1 MKKMVKLVLMA
12 LMSALVFSAVTA
24 GSALAGTQTGP
35 CGDKTEWE
43 YNPEEHLLVIKGEGP
58 VDDYDY
64 NWFYNLTRD
73 PYSQAPPWKGVLT
86 EIETLRVEDGVTEIG
101 DYAFQGAEKLK
112 TIELGKSVT
121 RLGMSCF
128 DSCGMLESVNFPESL
143 KGIDVGCFRNS
154 NALRDVTFPEG
165 LVRIDGGAF
174 YGSGLQRVILPS
186 SLKVLGQNAFC
197 ECSELEEIIV
207 QDGLTVIDDYAFC
220 RCPMIKKIVI
230 PPSVTKFGK
239 YVISQFNGIMY
250 GEKDSEAYTYYIQKL
265 TATGN
270 SSYVQIVYANFNPAE
285 EGFTVPDGFKL
296 SSGSQVEAQNKEI
309 GLWDGFMKLMAYSR

>member
-1 MKKMVKLVLMA
+1 MRKMFKLVLMA
-12 LMSALVFSAVTA
+12 LMSVMVFSAVTA
-24 GSALAGTQTGP
+24 GASLAATQTGP

-43 YNPEEHLLVIKGEGP
+43 YNSEEHLLVIKGKGP

-64 NWFYNLTRD
+64 NWYYNLTRD
-73 PYSQAPPWKGVLT
+73 PNSQAPPWKGVLT

-112 TIELGKSVT
+112 SIELGKSVT
-121 RLGMSCF
+121 RLGECSF
-128 DSCGMLESVNFPESL
+128 DSCAMLEKVNFSESL
-143 KGIDVGCFRNS
+143 KGIDVSCFRGS
-154 NALRDVTFPEG
+154 IALIDVTFPEG

-174 YGSGLQRVILPS
+174 YGSGLQRVILPA
-186 SLKVLGQNAFC
+186 SLKVLGKNAFC
-197 ECSELEEIIV
+197 DCSELEEIIV
-207 QDGLTVIDDYAFC
+207 QDGLTTIDDYAFC

-230 PPSVTKFGK
+230 PPSVTTFGK

-250 GEKDSEAYTYYIQKL
+250 GEKDSEAHAYYIQSL
-265 TATGN
+265 TGTGN

-296 SSGSQVEAQNKEI
+296 SSGGKATAKKDI
-309 GLWDGFMKLMAYSR
+309 GFWDGFMKLLAYSQ